1 MEEDDDLSLSR
12 FIQENQ
18 PEANSTINVVDGED
32 AGPSG
37 TQRDNT
43 GPVTQAHMSSAVSA
57 AMAKSMAEMNTK
69 MNQAMEAYGKGHS
82 DVASCLT
89 KVAQILEE
97 TKKGTKRSSKEE
109 DETDDV
115 VMVEKTIDIKDDGH
129 ETIDHEVKLL
139 IIPIKTKSLIYNNC
153 RREHC
158 SKRILMGHLGSGG
171 RRGGSQE
178 FQSRCWGSS
187 STWSI

>member
-1 MEEDDDLSLSR
+1 
-12 FIQENQ
+12 
-18 PEANSTINVVDGED
+18 
-32 AGPSG
+32 
-37 TQRDNT
+37 
-43 GPVTQAHMSSAVSA
+43 MSSAVSA

-109 DETDDV
+109 DEMDDV
-115 VMVEKTIDIKDDGH
+115 VMVEKTIDVRDDGH
-129 ETIDHEVKLL
+129 ETIDYEVKYELFQL
-139 IIPIKTKSLIYNNC
+139 KLKSLIHNNC
-153 RREHC
+153 RRERC
-158 SKRILMGHLGSGG
+158 SKRILMGHQESGG
-171 RRGGSQE
+171 KRGGPQG
-178 FQSRCWGSS
+178 FQSRCWGSN